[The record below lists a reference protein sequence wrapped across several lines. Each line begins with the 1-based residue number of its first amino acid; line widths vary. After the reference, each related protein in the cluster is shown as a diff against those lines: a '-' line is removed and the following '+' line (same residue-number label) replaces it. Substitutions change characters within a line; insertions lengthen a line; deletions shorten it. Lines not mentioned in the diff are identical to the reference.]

1 MIEHHVHAVVGVSD
15 RILMLDFGRKI
26 AEGLPTAVV
35 NDPAVVAAYLGD
47 AAGPGGR
54 A

>member
-1 MIEHHVHAVVGVSD
+1 
-15 RILMLDFGRKI
+15 MLDFGRKI
-26 AEGLPTAVV
+26 AEGPPTAVV

-47 AAGPGGR
+47 AAVPGGG